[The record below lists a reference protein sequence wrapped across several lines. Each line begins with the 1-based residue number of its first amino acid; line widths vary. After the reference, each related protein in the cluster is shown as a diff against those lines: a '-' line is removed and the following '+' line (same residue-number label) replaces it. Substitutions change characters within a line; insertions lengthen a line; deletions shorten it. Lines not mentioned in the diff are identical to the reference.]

1 MSKIRWGILS
11 TARINRSVLEPLAHA
26 NRSELVAVASRDLA
40 KAQAYAEEKGIAKA
54 YGSYEELLADPNIDV
69 IYNPLPNGLHAEWT
83 IKAAEAGKHV
93 LCEKPLV
100 LTLAEL
106 DRVEA
111 AAKANNVTVFEAFM
125 YLHHPQIKLLQEII
139 QSGGLGKLQFINSWF
154 SFYLPAEN
162 SNNVRL
168 QPQLG
173 GGSMWDVGVYPNSL
187 AIVMAEAGP
196 PVEVWATQTKDESGV
211 DVAMQAQMR
220 FANGITAQIAC
231 GFRAPFRIGAQLVGD
246 RGYLTVSRPWGRQG
260 NADTV
265 LLYADDDDNGK
276 AVFMPIVDPYL
287 CEIEAM
293 EACVIDG
300 AAPIVPLSVSR
311 DFLRSVLAIY
321 ESAESGQV
329 VKLS

>member
-11 TARINRSVLEPLAHA
+11 TARINRAVLEPLAQA
-26 NRSELVAVASRDLA
+26 KRSELVAVASRDLA

-54 YGSYEELLADPNIDV
+54 YGSYEEMLADPEIEV

-100 LTLAEL
+100 LTLEEL
-106 DRVEA
+106 DQVEA
-111 AAKANNVTVFEAFM
+111 AATANNVTVFEAFM
-125 YLHHPQIKLLQEII
+125 YLHHPQMKTLQKII
-139 QSGGLGKLQFINSWF
+139 HSGLLGKLQFINSWF
-154 SFYLPAEN
+154 SFYLPPEN
-162 SNNVRL
+162 SENVRL

-187 AIVMAEAGP
+187 AIIMAQAGP

-246 RGYLTVSRPWGRQG
+246 KGYLTVSRPWGHAG
-260 NADTV
+260 KSNEVFLHTGS
-265 LLYADDDDNGK
+265 DDGEPI
-276 AVFMPIVDPYL
+276 AMPTADPYL
-287 CEIEAM
+287 AEIEAM
-293 EACVIDG
+293 EACVLDG
-300 AAPIVPLSVSR
+300 AVPLVPLSMSR
-311 DFLRSVLAIY
+311 DFLRTVLAIY
-321 ESAESGQV
+321 QSAESGQV
-329 VKLS
+329 VKVS